1 MRLARPSSHLRTHQ
15 RRRGSA
21 VAAIGVVALAGVL
34 VACAQ
39 TGKPPVAR
47 LPIPEAERGDA
58 ICGFGWKWD
67 GKRCIRSEEQTGA
80 STAKGP
86 TTASPS
92 ATAGSTTTSAGGL
105 QVTEVKIG
113 SGAEAH
119 IGDTIRVHYTGSL
132 PNGTVFDSSRPRGE
146 PLEFRIGSG
155 QVIRGFDRGV
165 TGMRVGGIRKV
176 VIPPDLGYGKRGSP
190 PVIPP
195 NATLVFELE
204 LVEIR

>member
-1 MRLARPSSHLRTHQ
+1 MHPAHPS
-15 RRRGSA
+15 RRRRARLGF
-21 VAAIGVVALAGVL
+21 ALALGALGALGAGL

-39 TGKPPVAR
+39 TSKPAVAR
-47 LPIPEAERGDA
+47 LPISEAERGDA

-67 GKRCIRSEEQTGA
+67 GKRCIRSEEHTGT
-80 STAKGP
+80 SIAKGP
-86 TTASPS
+86 TTATPS
-92 ATAGSTTTSAGGL
+92 ATVGSTTTSAGGL

-132 PNGTVFDSSRPRGE
+132 PNGTVFDSSHPRGE

-165 TGMRVGGIRKV
+165 TGMRVGGVRKV

-190 PVIPP
+190 PIIPP

>member
-1 MRLARPSSHLRTHQ
+1 MSEVRPRRHTRLSW
-15 RRRGSA
+15 RGTA
-21 VAAIGVVALAGVL
+21 TLVAALGLALGTW
-34 VACAQ
+34 ACAQ
-39 TGKPPVAR
+39 TTKPTSVKV
-47 LPIPEAERGDA
+47 PIPESERGDA
-58 ICGFGWKWD
+58 LCGYGWKWD
-67 GKRCIRSEEQTGA
+67 GRHCIRSEEAVA
-80 STAKGP
+80 SAKGP
-86 TTASPS
+86 TTAVPIAS
-92 ATAGSTTTSAGGL
+92 AGSTTTTSGGL
-105 QVTEVKIG
+105 QITEVTVG
-113 SGAEAH
+113 TGAEAH

-132 PNGTVFDSSRPRGE
+132 PNGTVFDSSRPRGA

-165 TGMRVGGIRKV
+165 TGMRIGGVRKV